1 VSYERLPW
9 DSEFF
14 GFEVGRVAAAADLA
28 AVASDADADGIR
40 CLYFLCP
47 AEDDGGLAAALE
59 LGFRPYDVRIE
70 LARALD
76 VAPTA
81 PPGIREAS
89 EADGPTLDAIARGRL
104 RGTRFWNDPHF
115 DRGRVA
121 DLYSA
126 WLRRGLTTSPRRRTL
141 TVDGSAGFVTCG
153 FDLDRRAGT
162 IELIAVAE
170 NAAGQGLGA
179 SLLAAA
185 DAAFA
190 AAGCEVAEVVT
201 QARNIAAQ
209 RLYQA
214 AGYRTREAGT
224 WLHRWHPSE
233 ADPQR
238 T

>member
-14 GFEVGRVAAAADLA
+14 GFEVGRVVAAAGLAA
-28 AVASDADADGIR
+28 AVADADADGIR
-40 CLYFLCP
+40 CLYLLSP
-47 AEDDGGLAAALE
+47 AEDDSGLAAALD

-70 LARALD
+70 LARSLEDAPA
-76 VAPTA
+76 APT
-81 PPGIREAS
+81 GIREAT
-89 EADGPTLDAIARGRL
+89 EADRDPLDAIARGRL

-115 DRGRVA
+115 DRERVA

-126 WLRRGLTTSPRRRTL
+126 WLRRGLTTPLHRRTL
-141 TVDGSAGFVTCG
+141 TVDGVAGFVTCG
-153 FDLDRRAGT
+153 FDRDRRVGT

-170 NAAGQGLGA
+170 DAAGQGLGA
-179 SLLAAA
+179 RLLAAA

-224 WLHRWHPSE
+224 WLHRWRLSG
-233 ADPQR
+233 DDSQ
-238 T
+238 TT